1 MLLYFI
7 LQGAVKQS
15 SRSTKKPS
23 TAAQNKS
30 VKDDTKDLHFK
41 YELGKD
47 KGTNKT
53 RDLSTSL
60 ATKERSQKEEQ
71 KPRSSDRGKV
81 EVLKSEV
88 EKVKVSSNNVKQDR
102 VRPREPRTSSRM
114 TKGSN
119 DKNMKSISVSGQ
131 QPPGKNL
138 ATVGAKS
145 HRTEQS
151 HHTSRGK

>member
-7 LQGAVKQS
+7 IQSAVKQS
-15 SRSTKKPS
+15 SHSTKKS
-23 TAAQNKS
+23 NTTAQNKI
-30 VKDDTKDLHFK
+30 VKDDTKDLHSK

-53 RDLSTSL
+53 RDLSTSRT
-60 ATKERSQKEEQ
+60 TKERSQQEDH
-71 KPRSSDRGKV
+71 KPRSSIRGKL

-88 EKVKVSSNNVKQDR
+88 EKVKGSSNTVKQDR
-102 VRPREPRTSSRM
+102 VRPKELHTSSRM
-114 TKGSN
+114 TKETN
-119 DKNMKSISVSGQ
+119 DKNITSVSVSS

-138 ATVGAKS
+138 ATGGTTS

-151 HHTSRGK
+151 HRISRGK

>member
-15 SRSTKKPS
+15 SHSTQKPN

-30 VKDDTKDLHFK
+30 VKDDTKDPHSK

-53 RDLSTSL
+53 RDLSTSR
-60 ATKERSQKEEQ
+60 ATKERSQQEDH
-71 KPRSSDRGKV
+71 KPRSSVRGKL

-88 EKVKVSSNNVKQDR
+88 EKVKVSSSNVKQDR
-102 VRPREPRTSSRM
+102 VRPREPHSRK
-114 TKGSN
+114 TKETN
-119 DKNMKSISVSGQ
+119 DHNIKSMSVSS
-131 QPPGKNL
+131 QPAGKNL
-138 ATVGAKS
+138 ATGGATS
-145 HRTEQS
+145 RRTEQS
-151 HHTSRGK
+151 HRTSRGK